1 VWSVSETLPP
11 FLFPRRAGGSEGG
24 GDEAEISLSD
34 QFLFSVGR
42 GSRPRF
48 LGGHV
53 WLHPGLFQGKEHPG
67 GREQNRFGVC
77 VWNMPHF
84 WLDVL
89 SLLEGGPLP
98 GPEHGL
104 SSNTCVR
111 GDTHMLRKQKA
122 LLGRGTQGESSRL
135 REPRRTFCHLARSLR
150 CHGNGVSFR
159 VLSGQ
164 SSCLARTW
172 SDSGSWWCVHLSAKM
187 DSSTKDSGRLVPP
200 PTGPSQILLVS
211 LQGCMVFLIRAFC
224 CETIHAR
231 GYYHVWP
238 RWAVSVNGP
247 LTLVPLSVDALEPLV
262 LSIC

>member
-1 VWSVSETLPP
+1 MWSVSETLPP

-89 SLLEGGPLP
+89 SLLDGGPHP

-111 GDTHMLRKQKA
+111 GDTHAEKA
-122 LLGRGTQGESSRL
+122 KGFIGKGHPGGEQQAEGTQENFLPLGSQSQ
-135 REPRRTFCHLARSLR
+135 
-150 CHGNGVSFR
+150 VSWEW
-159 VLSGQ
+159 G
-164 SSCLARTW
+164 
-172 SDSGSWWCVHLSAKM
+172 
-187 DSSTKDSGRLVPP
+187 
-200 PTGPSQILLVS
+200 
-211 LQGCMVFLIRAFC
+211 
-224 CETIHAR
+224 
-231 GYYHVWP
+231 
-238 RWAVSVNGP
+238 
-247 LTLVPLSVDALEPLV
+247 
-262 LSIC
+262 